1 MVRTSSAKQ
10 KKGRKNMKI
19 IKIGGVLLLAA
30 AAVFF
35 GFHFFFAKGDEQVPM
50 DNEGD
55 DVNPY
60 VEELAYYRAKTEQLE
75 TELSQLKQEQYT
87 AQKEYEERISELEL
101 LLRAEEESTEPPASA
116 TYTYT
121 VSENTVTITGY
132 SGNETRL
139 VIPDNIDGLPVSTIG
154 REAFKNSILVEV
166 VIPDSVKKIDWF
178 AFYGSRALTSVTIPS
193 SVSKIE
199 YGVFDGCEALTIHC
213 ERNSYADKYAR
224 SYGMRVSN

>member
-1 MVRTSSAKQ
+1 
-10 KKGRKNMKI
+10 
-19 IKIGGVLLLAA
+19 
-30 AAVFF
+30 
-35 GFHFFFAKGDEQVPM
+35 M

-101 LLRAEEESTEPPASA
+101 LLRAEEESTEPPASV

-154 REAFKNSILVEV
+154 RESFKNSVLVEV